1 MSILW
6 WLFIISIFF
15 YPTFI
20 FLMIFSEKY
29 PNTKL
34 GKWWEKYIVEK
45 EKL

>member
-1 MSILW
+1 
-6 WLFIISIFF
+6 
-15 YPTFI
+15 
-20 FLMIFSEKY
+20 MIFSEKY